1 MKAIGKGRHAKRRA
15 AVYLAAAIVLAI
27 ACFALVNCSVG
38 SESPV
43 NTAPTSESSAAARSS
58 EPGETSSDAPAESDS
73 DETAPDAAHEQ
84 QSEQLSALPGKTTP
98 QDAISGAS
106 GSDSQTYSSA
116 GIAPPTTAPAASG
129 DESQIQP
136 VWVADYEDIWVE
148 DSPGW
153 DESVPIYGYTEVSIC
168 NICGADITGN
178 TAAHGK
184 QHMLAG
190 EGSGHHSEVRETV
203 TGYETVHHAAQGHWE
218 KVESGGHWE

>member
-1 MKAIGKGRHAKRRA
+1 MMITGNGKHTKLRA
-15 AVYLAAAIVLAI
+15 AAYSAAAIMLSI
-27 ACFALVNCSVG
+27 ACFALVNCPVG

-58 EPGETSSDAPAESDS
+58 EPGETSSDAPADSDS
-73 DETAPDAAHEQ
+73 DETTPDAAQEQ
-84 QSEQLSALPGKTTP
+84 QSKQLSALPGKTTS

-106 GSDSQTYSSA
+106 RSDSQTYSSA

-129 DESQIQP
+129 GESQKQP

-148 DSPGW
+148 DSPEW
-153 DESVPIYGYTEVSIC
+153 DESVPIYGYTEVSVC

-190 EGSGHHSEVRETV
+190 EGSGHHSEMRETV
-203 TGYETVHHAAQGHWE
+203 TGYETVHHEAEGHWE